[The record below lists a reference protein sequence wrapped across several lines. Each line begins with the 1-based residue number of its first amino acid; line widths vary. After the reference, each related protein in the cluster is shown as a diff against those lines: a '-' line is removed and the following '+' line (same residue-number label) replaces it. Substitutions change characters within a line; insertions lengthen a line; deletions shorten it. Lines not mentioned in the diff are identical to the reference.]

1 MWGYTPTKLIELEL
15 GYANEYVSKRM
26 KYEQRIYQIL
36 NKFTGLSYS
45 FVQNTLVQLPTNS
58 VLTTHMG
65 MSCLY
70 SCVHILNPHTS
81 LNSILIG
88 PLDFVI
94 ELLDGQWSKNA
105 T

>member
-1 MWGYTPTKLIELEL
+1 
-15 GYANEYVSKRM
+15 
-26 KYEQRIYQIL
+26 
-36 NKFTGLSYS
+36 
-45 FVQNTLVQLPTNS
+45 
-58 VLTTHMG
+58 MG